1 MFSTVCR
8 TTFRKAQ
15 LRIAVATGLALNLA
29 SGATMAIAQQP
40 TADVPTITIRANT
53 RLVMVDVVVTDKKGQ
68 PVTDLKPQDF
78 AVEENGKKQPIGVFT
93 PPGAPQTAAQP
104 LPPGLMSNRPEY
116 VRPAGVPTV
125 LLLDAANSNF
135 KDQAYGRF
143 QMLKYVADHSDTG
156 SPMAVM
162 TLTDRL
168 HVLQEFTSDPKIL
181 ATAIRQLKPQEQI
194 LQADTHPTAP
204 SGSADAIANGPGTAA
219 EINIAQAQVASFQSI
234 VTGYNL
240 ELRTVLTVQAMRDL
254 SRLLAGLPG
263 RKNVIWLTS
272 EFPFDLIPQ
281 DRNMSK
287 AEYQADLPGQG
298 SQRPVGL
305 NASGALAEES
315 RQLHGGDIKLAESGL
330 ASADIAIYPIDMRG
344 IMSGGIDVA
353 NTGTMQEIAA
363 ETGGKA
369 YTNQNEIRV
378 GIGLAAA
385 DDKACYSI
393 GYYPENKK
401 WDGKYRTLKVKV
413 DRGDTQIRYRKGYY
427 AIEPGEAKDR
437 NYDQDVV
444 NALAIGAP
452 ATQISFRAQAKP
464 TGPTKARV
472 VFLVDANS
480 LTAEDSGSNKKMN
493 VTFYAALYNSAGK
506 NLGFSS
512 TKVDKS
518 FDAATYQQILDHGMM
533 VPIDMNVPAG
543 GTELRLAVLD
553 NKTGFIGTVRGPLGQ

>member
-1 MFSTVCR
+1 M
-8 TTFRKAQ
+8 FRKQQVRRAVTISLVLIFGIGVIMVTAQ
-15 LRIAVATGLALNLA
+15 E
-29 SGATMAIAQQP
+29 P
-40 TADVPTITIRANT
+40 TADVPSITIRANT
-53 RLVMVDVVVTDKKGQ
+53 RLVMVDVVVTDKKGE
-68 PVTDLKPQDF
+68 PVTGLKAQDF
-78 AVEENGKKQPIGVFT
+78 VVEENGKKQPIGVFT
-93 PPGAPQTAAQP
+93 PPGVSQTAAQP
-104 LPPGLMSNRPEY
+104 LPPGLLSNRPEY
-116 VRPAGVPTV
+116 LRPAGVPTV

-135 KDQAYGRF
+135 KDQAYGRY
-143 QMLKYVADHSDTG
+143 QMLKYVADHSDNDAQ
-156 SPMAVM
+156 MAVM

-181 ATAIRQLKPQEQI
+181 AAAIRKLKPQEQI
-194 LQADTHPTAP
+194 LQPGSAPSAP
-204 SGSADAIANGPGTAA
+204 SGSADAIASGPGTAA
-219 EINIAQAQVASFQSI
+219 AINIAQTEVASFQSI

-240 ELRTVLTVQAMRDL
+240 ELRTVVTVQAMREL
-254 SRLLAGLPG
+254 SRLLGGLPG

-281 DRNMSK
+281 DRNMSN
-287 AEYQADLPGQG
+287 AEYLADLPGSG

-305 NASGALAEES
+305 NASGAMAEES

-330 ASADIAIYPIDMRG
+330 AGADIAIYPIDMRG
-344 IMSGGIDVA
+344 IMPGGMDVA

-369 YTNQNEIRV
+369 YTNQNEIKV

-413 DRGDTQIRYRKGYY
+413 DRGDVQIRYRKGYY
-427 AIEPGEAKDR
+427 AIEPGETKDH
-437 NYDQDVV
+437 NYDQDVAA
-444 NALAIGAP
+444 ALAIGAP
-452 ATQISFRAQAKP
+452 ATQISFRAQSKP
-464 TGPTKARV
+464 TGPSKTRII
-472 VFLVDANS
+472 FLVDANTLS
-480 LTAEDSGSNKKMN
+480 AEDSGGNKKMN
-493 VTFYAALYNSAGK
+493 VTFYAALYNSEGK
-506 NLGFSS
+506 RLDLGS

-518 FDAATYQQILDHGMM
+518 FDAATYKQIVDHGMM

-553 NKTGFIGTVRGPLGQ
+553 NKTGFLGTVRGPLGQ

>member
-1 MFSTVCR
+1 VFLFR
-8 TTFRKAQ
+8 TLFRKAR
-15 LRIAVATGLALNLA
+15 LHVAVVTGLVLNLA
-29 SGATMAIAQQP
+29 GGVAVVNGQQP

-68 PVTDLKPQDF
+68 PVTDLKAQDF
-78 AVEENGKKQPIGVFT
+78 VIEENGKKQPIGVFT
-93 PPGAPQTAAQP
+93 PPGVLQSAAQP

-116 VRPAGVPTV
+116 LRPAGVATV

-135 KDQAYGRF
+135 KDQAYGRY
-143 QMLKYVADHSDTG
+143 QMLKYVADQLDSG
-156 SPMAVM
+156 APMAVM

-168 HVLQEFTSDPKIL
+168 HILQEFTSDPKIL
-181 ATAIRQLKPQEQI
+181 ATTIRQLKPQEQI
-194 LQADTHPTAP
+194 LQPGSAPTPP
-204 SGSADAIANGPGTAA
+204 SGSADAIGTGPGTSAA
-219 EINIAQAQVASFQSI
+219 INIAQAQIAGFQSI

-254 SRLLAGLPG
+254 SRMLAGLPG

-281 DRNMSK
+281 DRNMSN
-287 AEYQADLPGQG
+287 AEYLADLPGSG

-344 IMSGGIDVA
+344 IMPGGIDVA

-378 GIGLAAA
+378 GIGLAAS

-401 WDGKYRTLKVKV
+401 WDGKYRTLKVKL
-413 DRGDTQIRYRKGYY
+413 DRGDAQIRYRKGYY
-427 AIEPGEAKDR
+427 AIEPGEAKDH
-437 NYDQDVV
+437 NFDQDVAA
-444 NALAIGAP
+444 ALAIGAP
-452 ATQISFRAQAKP
+452 ATQISFRAQSKP
-464 TGPTKARV
+464 TGPAKTRI
-472 VFLVDANS
+472 VFLVDANTLS
-480 LTAEDSGSNKKMN
+480 AEDSGGNKKMN
-493 VTFYAALYNSAGK
+493 VTFYAALYNSDGK
-506 NLGFSS
+506 RLDLGS

-518 FDAATYQQILDHGMM
+518 FDAATYKQIVDHGMM